1 MSNNWDKTIGLIK
14 RENVRKAYER
24 ISIKYTSMS
33 DFRKRTY
40 LIEGIVA
47 LIAVFAVIYIVLTPA
62 VANALGNLSTNDK
75 LSIVNGI
82 ATATLAA
89 VATLNMIE
97 SRKVRSEVVRPR
109 LALEPTYF
117 EYDKKTGE
125 LVGFTCLTLVNGG
138 SIARDVEIDISC
150 NGKTSF
156 LYNSSI
162 GTNSRV
168 QIWSGEY
175 EDLGGNIVVA
185 VKYKNIYNKS
195 LQEVLSINIGSLIS
209 AKRKFVPVQD
219 LTRR

>member
-1 MSNNWDKTIGLIK
+1 MSNNWDKTIGSIK
-14 RENVRKAYER
+14 RENVRKTYEQ
-24 ISIKYTSMS
+24 ISIKYTAMS
-33 DFRKRTY
+33 NLRKHTY
-40 LIEGIVA
+40 LIEGIAA
-47 LIAVFAVIYIVLTPA
+47 LIAVFAVIYIVLTSS

-89 VATLNMIE
+89 VATLNVIE
-97 SRKVRSEVVRPR
+97 ARIVRSEVVRPR

-125 LVGFTCLTLVNGG
+125 LVGFNCLTLVNGG
-138 SIARDVEIDISC
+138 TIARDVEIDVSC
-150 NGKTSF
+150 KGKTSF
-156 LYNSSI
+156 LYNSSV

-175 EDLGGNIVVA
+175 NELGGNIVVA
-185 VKYKNIYNKS
+185 VRYKNIYNKS
-195 LQEVLSINIGSLIS
+195 LEEVLSINIDSLIS

-219 LTRR
+219 LSKK